1 MMAEPVF
8 RLATEVDVGAVQ
20 GNIKSVDFET
30 INRLENA
37 FGRES
42 FTLGEALDMTGD
54 RQSIRRLRNVR
65 LIISAEK

>member
-8 RLATEVDVGAVQ
+8 RLATEVDVGNVQ
-20 GNIKSVDFET
+20 GNIKSIDFES

-37 FGRES
+37 FGREA
-42 FTLGEALDMTGD
+42 FTLTEALDMTGD

-65 LIISAEK
+65 LIVSAEK

>member
-1 MMAEPVF
+1 MAEPVF
-8 RLATEVDVGAVQ
+8 RLATEVDVGNVQ
-20 GNIKSVDFET
+20 GNIRSVDFES

-37 FGRES
+37 FGREA
-42 FTLGEALDMTGD
+42 FTLTEALDMTGD

>member
-1 MMAEPVF
+1 MAEPVF
-8 RLATEVDVGAVQ
+8 RLATEVDVGNVQ
-20 GNIKSVDFET
+20 GNIKSVDFES

-37 FGRES
+37 FGREA
-42 FTLGEALDMTGD
+42 FTLTEALDMTGD